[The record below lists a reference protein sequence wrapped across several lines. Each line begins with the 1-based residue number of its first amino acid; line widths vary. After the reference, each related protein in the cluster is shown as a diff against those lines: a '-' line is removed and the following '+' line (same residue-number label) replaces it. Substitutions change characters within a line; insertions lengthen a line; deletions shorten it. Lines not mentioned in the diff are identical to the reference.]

1 MATDFKLKEKVIAFF
16 EKNSDQQ
23 ATSRQIAEWI
33 IEEYPDDCDQKMAN
47 SNNKRTIDNNKKL
60 AGQISSEINGSHTR
74 APHILL
80 RKGLERV
87 KIEDDRG
94 KHVWVFRRTKST
106 PNTKTINFNSSSQ
119 TINTNPKPKTNKK
132 IDEEDMY
139 DPLIKFLSSKHGIR
153 CKRIEH
159 RNAKKRGRGGDMWL
173 YPDLVGLEDL
183 SGDWSSRVR
192 ECVKLYSDKMSKLW
206 SFELKKEITVS
217 NVREYFF
224 QAVSNSSWAN
234 LGYLVAC
241 EINDESLKEL
251 QILSSLHGIGF
262 IKLNIRKSLDS
273 QIIIPAQEKREIDWN
288 IVNRLE
294 KNKDFQ
300 NYIALIKSAYKLDSD
315 ERKTKWDSDS

>member
-1 MATDFKLKEKVIAFF
+1 MATDFKFKLKEKVIAFF
-16 EKNSDQQ
+16 DQNSIQE
-23 ATSRQIAEWI
+23 ATCRQIAEWI
-33 IEEYPDDCDQKMAN
+33 IKAYPNDCAQKMAN
-47 SNNKRTIDNNKKL
+47 SNNRRAIDNNKKL
-60 AGQISSEINGSHTR
+60 AVQISAEINGYYIRTS
-74 APHILL
+74 HILL
-80 RKGLERV
+80 REGLERV
-87 KIEDDRG
+87 KING
-94 KHVWVFRRTKST
+94 LLGLRRTKSIS
-106 PNTKTINFNSSSQ
+106 NTKTINSNSFPK

-153 CKRIEH
+153 CKRVEH

-315 ERKTKWDSDS
+315 ERKTKWDSDN

>member
-1 MATDFKLKEKVIAFF
+1 MATDFKFKLKEKVIAFF
-16 EKNSDQQ
+16 EQNSDQQ
-23 ATSRQIAEWI
+23 ATCGQIAEWI
-33 IEEYPDDCDQKMAN
+33 IQEYPNDCAQKMAN
-47 SNNKRTIDNNKKL
+47 SIRINNKDKLPSTIS
-60 AGQISSEINGSHTR
+60 AEINSHYINI
-74 APHILL
+74 PHKLL
-80 RKGLERV
+80 REGLERV
-87 KIEDDRG
+87 KING
-94 KHVWVFRRTKST
+94 FWGIRRTKSIS
-106 PNTKTINFNSSSQ
+106 NTKTINSNSSLK
-119 TINTNPKPKTNKK
+119 TINTNLEPKTNKK

-234 LGYLVAC
+234 FGYLVAC

-300 NYIALIKSAYKLDSD
+300 NYIALIKSAYKLDRD